1 MNEARRAEVCSS
13 SEPEQGA
20 HLSLTALSASAELR
34 RLAVSNRCTTVW
46 QNCEQRLQVRC
57 ALNPQVSEILRSP
70 RLTNTR
76 VGSDARRQRRVTTVE
91 RTSSKRGG
99 AAVAWVCPNPHVRA
113 SWADRL

>member
-70 RLTNTR
+70 RPHKHSGRIRRTPSAP
-76 VGSDARRQRRVTTVE
+76 SDH
-91 RTSSKRGG
+91 G
-99 AAVAWVCPNPHVRA
+99 
-113 SWADRL
+113 